1 MDFNNPNGSYYNL
14 TFGFIIIYFMKKL
27 ILLFILLLLCA
38 CSNEYKKLGYSVKAA
53 NVISSLGEKDQVF
66 FSEYD
71 ENLDSILSNKDF
83 KLENLRLY
91 IQFSRH
97 LNGDDIVRL
106 VNDGTIGYFN
116 YGVIKNL
123 TSNKDFVV
131 EKINEYLDL
140 YKDIKDVDTVIFMAK
155 RGIDSDVELVSK
167 LIKDKGYIVDNLP
180 LYLRYK
186 NEKEEIRSLVEYV
199 NTLSFLRYYEDNFYA
214 EPDKYGTE
222 VLVNKYYYLG
232 PDYVPTDLIEL
243 KEYGYG
249 SLRKVAYDAY
259 VKMYEAAKKDG
270 VSFYVTSSYRS
281 YKTQVII
288 YNRYLTIDPQ
298 EKVDIYSARP
308 GFSDHQ
314 TGYTVD
320 ILTSGHDFDTF
331 YLTPAAKWLAD
342 NAYKYGFILRYP
354 KGLEQA
360 TGYEYEAWHFRYVG
374 DVAEDVYK
382 SGLSYD
388 EYFAKYIEE

>member
-1 MDFNNPNGSYYNL
+1 MDFNNTNGSYYNL

-38 CSNEYKKLGYSVKAA
+38 CSSEYKKLGYSAKAA
-53 NVISSLGEKDQVF
+53 DIISGLNEKDQVF

-71 ENLDSILSNKDF
+71 ENLDSILSDKDF
-83 KLENLRLY
+83 KLENLKLY
-91 IQFSRH
+91 VQFNKY
-97 LNGDDIVRL
+97 LDGNDIVRL

-123 TSNKDFVV
+123 TQSENFDVNEIK
-131 EKINEYLDL
+131 EYLDL
-140 YKDIKDVDTVIFMAK
+140 YKDIKDSDTVIFMAK
-155 RGIDSDVELVSK
+155 QGIDSNHDLINNLV
-167 LIKDKGYIVDNLP
+167 KDKMYIVDNLP
-180 LYLRYK
+180 LYLKYK
-186 NEKEEIRSLVEYV
+186 DEKEEIRSLVEYV
-199 NTLSFLRYYEDNFYA
+199 NTLSFLKYYEDNFYS

-232 PDYVPTDLIEL
+232 PDYVPDDLVEL

-259 VKMYEAAKKDG
+259 VKMYEAAQNDG

-320 ILTSGHDFDTF
+320 ILTAGHDFDTF
-331 YLTPAAKWLAD
+331 YATPAAKWLAE
-342 NAYKYGFILRYP
+342 NAHKYGFIMRYP
-354 KGLEQA
+354 EGLEQA

-382 SGLSYD
+382 SGVSYD
-388 EYFAKYIEE
+388 EYFAKFIEE